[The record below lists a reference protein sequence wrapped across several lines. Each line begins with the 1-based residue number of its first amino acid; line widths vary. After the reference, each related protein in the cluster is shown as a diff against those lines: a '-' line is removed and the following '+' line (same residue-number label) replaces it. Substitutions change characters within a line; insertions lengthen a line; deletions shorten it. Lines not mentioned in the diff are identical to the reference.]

1 LRGNGA
7 SFLSRLPA
15 EFFRQETTA
24 LARAVLGHLLVH
36 ETPDGI
42 AAGRIVETEAY
53 LTGDPANHASRGR
66 TRRNAAM
73 FGPPG
78 TAYVYTLH
86 RQSCL
91 NIVTAEAGIG
101 EAVLIRALEPLIGLD
116 LMRQRRGRQ
125 ELRELCSGPGKLCQA
140 LGIRREHD
148 GADLIHSPLYL
159 ADGHPGPFE
168 VVTARRI
175 GIRRAADLP
184 LRFYVAGSPYV
195 SRP

>member
-1 LRGNGA
+1 MRGNGV

-24 LARAVLGHLLVH
+24 LARAVLGHFLVH
-36 ETPDGI
+36 DAPDGL

-78 TAYVYTLH
+78 TAYVYTIH
-86 RQSCL
+86 RQFCL
-91 NIVTAEAGIG
+91 NIVTAEVGIG

-116 LMRQRRGRQ
+116 LMRQRRGR
-125 ELRELCSGPGKLCQA
+125 EEVRELCCGPGKLCQA
-140 LGIRREHD
+140 LGIRWEHD
-148 GADLIHSPLYL
+148 GADLIQGPLYL
-159 ADGHPGPFE
+159 ADGSPEPFE
-168 VVTARRI
+168 IIVTRRV
-175 GIRRAADLP
+175 GIRLAADLP